1 MTNNAIKYKSD
12 SAHILGLDILEGE
25 ELVMGLQI
33 RANEMKVWETFTLE
47 RQLECIINA
56 DHLLLFR
63 GNPHGSVS
71 LSDVIA
77 SELIGI

>member
-1 MTNNAIKYKSD
+1 MR
-12 SAHILGLDILEGE
+12 GEGK
-25 ELVMGLQI
+25 MGLRI

-47 RQLECIINA
+47 RQLEVIINA

-63 GNPHGSVS
+63 GEPNGTIC